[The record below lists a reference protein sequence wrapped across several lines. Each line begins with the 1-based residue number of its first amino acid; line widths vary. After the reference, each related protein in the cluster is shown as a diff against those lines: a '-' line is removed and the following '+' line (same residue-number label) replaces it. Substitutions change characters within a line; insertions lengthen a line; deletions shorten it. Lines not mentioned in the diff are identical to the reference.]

1 LLAHE
6 ILNGWVNG
14 NKKKKLEMG
23 LWGIGTVYFKYYAN
37 GSGRRKGDIKIDR
50 QGKWN
55 SLPEVFPEKDEGH
68 CHLCT

>member
-1 LLAHE
+1 ME
-6 ILNGWVNG
+6 I
-14 NKKKKLEMG
+14 KKKTGNGIMG
-23 LWGIGTVYFKYYAN
+23 NRHGYFKYYAN